1 MSQPDNQDAPAPPTG
16 AGASIVSA
24 VAKGLSYLACLFLF
38 AMMAVT
44 FVDVLGRY
52 LFLSPLPAGYEIVS
66 LIMPAIIFLALPLTI
81 LRNTHVT
88 VDLLDSFVPAWLA
101 KYQAIVANLFGA
113 CALGLVSWRLFIRA
127 RDQHTYEEVTDE
139 LILDLWPFSVT
150 MATLC
155 AIAVLAFVANIIA
168 LLKDRRTGAGSH
180 D

>member
-1 MSQPDNQDAPAPPTG
+1 MSHSDNQDAPAPPTG
-16 AGASIVSA
+16 AGASAMSA
-24 VAKGLSYLACLFLF
+24 LAKGLSYLACLFLF

-44 FVDVLGRY
+44 FVDVVGRY

-88 VDLLDSFVPAWLA
+88 VDLLDSFVPPWLA
-101 KYQAIVANLFGA
+101 RYQAILANLFGA
-113 CALGLVSWRLFIRA
+113 CAFALICWRLFVRA

-150 MATLC
+150 MAVLC
-155 AIAVLAFVANIIA
+155 AVAVLAFMTNIIG
-168 LLKDRRTGAGSH
+168 LLRNRRSGDAG
-180 D
+180 